1 MGAVLDDVEVVAFCY
16 LHDFFHVAWLS
27 SVVDKYYGFG
37 FLGYFV
43 LNVFWS
49 MSAKTGL
56 APTKRGAL
64 AVAANVKTGTITS
77 SPGPMFKAR
86 IARCKAA
93 VQLFTATACFMPR

>member
-1 MGAVLDDVEVVAFCY
+1 MMALV
-16 LHDFFHVAWLS
+16 
-27 SVVDKYYGFG
+27 
-37 FLGYFV
+37 FLVILFWMSLGDM
-43 LNVFWS
+43 LNVFSS

-56 APTKRGAL
+56 APTKMGAF

-93 VQLFTATACFMPR
+93 VQLFTAIACFVPK